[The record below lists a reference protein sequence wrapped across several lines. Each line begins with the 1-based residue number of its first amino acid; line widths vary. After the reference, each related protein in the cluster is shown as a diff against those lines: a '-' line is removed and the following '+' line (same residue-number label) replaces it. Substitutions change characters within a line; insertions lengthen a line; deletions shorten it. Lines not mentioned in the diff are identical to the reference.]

1 MRRVLLGSALSVCAC
16 LLAVSLWLAIN
27 PRTAAA
33 AEGSANCG
41 GGWKLMCCMDCSN
54 VKKCDCTDGVG
65 CTVTYND
72 NTTSEKKCSSFGGPA
87 MEEGNV

>member
-33 AEGSANCG
+33 ASGSADCG

-72 NTTSEKKCSSFGGPA
+72 GSMSEKRCDSFGG
-87 MEEGNV
+87 EILN